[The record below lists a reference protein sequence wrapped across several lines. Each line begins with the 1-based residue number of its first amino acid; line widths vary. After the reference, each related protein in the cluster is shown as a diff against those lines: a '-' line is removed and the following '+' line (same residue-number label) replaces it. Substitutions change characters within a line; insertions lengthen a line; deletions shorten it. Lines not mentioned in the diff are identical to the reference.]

1 MRYLYLFLL
10 SLIPSIIILT
20 FVYLTDKEKEPKGL
34 LVKLFLGGIGACF
47 LTVLVT
53 FLLEAVIPFLNV
65 EPEKLVKT
73 PILQFLYCF
82 ILIGV
87 IEEASKWVFEHEL
100 VWNSKEFDQLYDSI
114 VYAVFVSL
122 GFATFENI
130 FYVLE
135 GGTSTAIA
143 RSLTSVPAHASFGI
157 IMGYYMGMAKL
168 TSLNGNHKLSSR
180 YKFLSIFLPSLVH
193 GFYDFCLYSQNLFL
207 LFIFVGF
214 LIFIY
219 VGAIQKIKQFKRVK
233 INL

>member
-1 MRYLYLFLL
+1 M
-10 SLIPSIIILT
+10 
-20 FVYLTDKEKEPKGL
+20 
-34 LVKLFLGGIGACF
+34 
-47 LTVLVT
+47 
-53 FLLEAVIPFLNV
+53 
-65 EPEKLVKT
+65 
-73 PILQFLYCF
+73 
-82 ILIGV
+82 
-87 IEEASKWVFEHEL
+87 
-100 VWNSKEFDQLYDSI
+100 
-114 VYAVFVSL
+114 YAVFVSL

-130 FYVLE
+130 FYVLQ

-157 IMGYYMGMAKL
+157 IMGYYMGMSKL
-168 TSLNGNHKLSSR
+168 TSLNGNHKLSSK

>member
-1 MRYLYLFLL
+1 MKYLYLFFL
-10 SLIPSIIILT
+10 SLIPSIVILT
-20 FVYLTDKEKEPKGL
+20 FIYLSDKEKEPKKL

-47 LTVLVT
+47 LTLLLT
-53 FLLEAVIPFLNV
+53 FLLKVFIPFLQV
-65 EPEKLVKT
+65 EPDELGKA

-82 ILIGV
+82 LLIGG
-87 IEEASKWVFEHEL
+87 IEESSKWIFNYEL
-100 VWNSKEFDQLYDSI
+100 VWNSKEFDELYDSI

-157 IMGYYMGMAKL
+157 IMGYYIGMSKL
-168 TSLNGNHKLSSR
+168 TSINGNNKLSSR
-180 YKFLSIFLPSLVH
+180 YRFLSILLPALVH
-193 GFYDFCLYSQNLFL
+193 GFYDFCLYSESIFLF
-207 LFIFVGF
+207 FIFVAF